1 MLFSASALGSL
12 VFGVYF
18 NFYNTFSDVKVYYGS
33 LLWVGVPLTVSSFS
47 FTFGFKLVSNAGT
60 ASTFLLVV
68 NVLVGY
74 LVSYF
79 RYGEDLNIFVLIG
92 TVIISVSVVAVL
104 VAKS

>member
-1 MLFSASALGSL
+1 MLFFASALGNM

-18 NFYNTFSDVKVYYGS
+18 NFYNTFSDARVYYRS
-33 LLWVGVPLTVSSFS
+33 LLWVGAPLTVSSYA

-60 ASTFLLVV
+60 ASTLLLVV

-79 RYGEDLNIFVLIG
+79 RYGEKLNIFVLIG
-92 TVIISVSVVAVL
+92 TLIISVSVVAVL